1 MPQTEPP
8 STDRNGRPTLY
19 HDRAFWGMTA
29 TQFLG
34 AFNDNVFKQLV
45 LLLCVD
51 YKNLLHLDKDPFQM
65 MAQAMF
71 ALPFVMLSG
80 CAGWLSDR
88 SSKRTIVVWAKVA
101 EIVVMLAGM
110 AAFLSAPLNSAPL
123 LYALF
128 AVLSLMAAQS
138 AFFGPAKYGILPELF
153 HEHDLPRANGMI
165 QMTTFLAIIFGMA
178 VCGAAKQ
185 FLGVASLGLWVVSA
199 GCVIIAVVGTLTSLY
214 VRPTPIAQPD
224 LRLTARSF
232 GVDRST
238 WNLLRKDRVLM
249 RVLLIS
255 CLFWF
260 LGGVLIPVVNDFG
273 KSQMAYDDL
282 VTSLLAAL
290 LGVGIAAGCVVA
302 GKLSHEQISFHL
314 VRYGAYG
321 MFWLLLGLAFL
332 PHIPLP
338 PEVLRYPAGLLLLGL
353 GYSAGIFVV
362 PLQVFLQARPP
373 AELKG
378 RMIGTM
384 NLANW
389 IAILLAAGFYGLC
402 SSLFTLPA
410 EVPEGKPQSII
421 AWAFAVMAAL
431 ILPVAITFRPPDQRL
446 E

>member
-1 MPQTEPP
+1 MTEPA
-8 STDRNGRPTLY
+8 SVDRNGRPTLY
-19 HDRAFWGMTA
+19 RDRAFWGMTA

-51 YKNLLHLDKDPFQM
+51 YKDLLQLDKDPYQTT
-65 MAQAMF
+65 ASAMF
-71 ALPFVMLSG
+71 ALPFVMISG
-80 CAGWLSDR
+80 FAGWLSDR
-88 SSKRTIVVWAKVA
+88 SSKQKIVVWAKVA
-101 EIVVMLAGM
+101 EIIVMLAGM
-110 AAFLSAPLNSAPL
+110 AAFLSAPIHSAPL

-128 AVLSLMAAQS
+128 AVLFLMAAQS

-178 VCGAAKQ
+178 VCGVAKKNLTQ
-185 FLGVASLGLWVVSA
+185 AGLGLWIVSA
-199 GCVIIAVVGTLTSLY
+199 GCVAIAVVGTLTSLY
-214 VRPTPIAQPD
+214 VRPTPVARPN
-224 LRLTARSF
+224 LPLTARSF

-238 WNLLRKDRVLM
+238 WGLLRGDRELT

-260 LGGVLIPVVNDFG
+260 LGGVLIPVVNAFG
-273 KSQMAYDDL
+273 KSQMGYDDD
-282 VTSLLAAL
+282 VTSVLAAL
-290 LGVGIAAGCVVA
+290 LGVGIAVGCVVA

-314 VRYGAYG
+314 VHYGAYG
-321 MFWLLLGLAFL
+321 MFALLLGLALL
-332 PHIPLP
+332 PLVPLP
-338 PEVLRYPAGLLLLGL
+338 PTVLAYPAGLLLLGL

-373 AELKG
+373 ADRKG

-389 IAILLAAGFYGLC
+389 IAILFAAGFYGLC
-402 SSLFTLPA
+402 SKLFTLAPDA
-410 EVPEGKPQSII
+410 PGENPRSVIS
-421 AWAFAVMAAL
+421 WTFAVMAVL
-431 ILPVAITFRPPDQRL
+431 ILPVAVTFRPPDERL